1 MTAWIEHCKNYAKQN
16 NIPYKQ
22 AMKEARGSY
31 NPVEGGKFN
40 MKKIKKTVNNISKGA
55 KKASKFVDNNEHYL
69 DFIDKDLA
77 NNVKNINNTYKDVRG
92 VSGGKF
98 KLKNA
103 IRKTKNTVNRA
114 QKVAKELQPYA
125 DMAMELSGSGMSCPH
140 CGNISGGSFKAIGG
154 QGIQS
159 SLISPSHPSFDP
171 KPPKSIRKRQIE
183 N

>member
-22 AMKEARGSY
+22 AMKEARASY

-103 IRKTKNTVNRA
+103 LRKTKNTVNRA

-125 DMAMELSGSGMSCPH
+125 DMAMELSGSGMCPH
-140 CGNISGGSFKAIGG
+140 CGSGSVSGGSFKAIGG
-154 QGIQS
+154 GKMM
-159 SLISPSHPSFDP
+159 SPLLMPGFDP
-171 KPPKSIRKRQIE
+171 KPPKSIKLRQIE